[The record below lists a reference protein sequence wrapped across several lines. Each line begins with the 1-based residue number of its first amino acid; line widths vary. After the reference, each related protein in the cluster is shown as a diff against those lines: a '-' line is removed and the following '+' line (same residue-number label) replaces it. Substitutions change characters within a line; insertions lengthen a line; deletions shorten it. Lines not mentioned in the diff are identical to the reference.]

1 MCDQYGCGHQNSD
14 KPLPTASTEQ
24 RRAFLKG
31 MAALP
36 LAVVLAD
43 SGLAQAAGERLEK
56 VSLALPGG
64 QSAGAYLALPPDL
77 GEGKAPAV
85 VLIHEWW
92 GLNDQIKA
100 VAAELAEQ
108 GFIALAVDLYGGKL
122 GTTREEAN
130 ALRLAMAPG
139 VATQTLTGWIDW
151 LRQHPSSTGKVATLG
166 WCFGGGWSL
175 NASLATPVDGT
186 VIYYG
191 NVAKTAAE
199 LEPLSAPVLGH
210 FGTLD
215 GSINEEMVGGF
226 ERAMAAAGKQD
237 LLTVHWYTAD
247 HAFANPTG
255 ARYDEDDAAL
265 AWSRT
270 LAFLHRTLGR

>member
-1 MCDQYGCGHQNSD
+1 MCDITGCGQKQSD
-14 KPLPTASTEQ
+14 KPLPRASLEQ

-43 SGLAQAAGERLEK
+43 AQLVQAAADKLEK

-64 QSAGAYLALPPDL
+64 QTAQAYLALP
-77 GEGKAPAV
+77 EGVEKAPTV

-92 GLNDQIKA
+92 GLNDEIKTFA
-100 VAAELAEQ
+100 SELAQ
-108 GFIALAVDLYGGKL
+108 KGFIALAVDLYNGGY
-122 GTTREEAN
+122 GNTREEAM
-130 ALRLAMAPG
+130 ALRKALDPE
-139 VATQTLTGWIDW
+139 VATQTLVGWIDW
-151 LRQHPSSTGKVATLG
+151 LKQHPNSTGKVGTLG

-175 NASLATPVDGT
+175 NASLATSVDAT

-191 NVAKTAAE
+191 NVAKSAQELAA
-199 LEPLSAPVLGH
+199 LKGPVLGH

-215 GSINEEMVGGF
+215 KNINEEMVDGF
-226 ERAMAAAGKQD
+226 EKAMAEAGKTD
-237 LLTVHWYTAD
+237 LEVHWYVAD

-255 ARYDEDDAAL
+255 SRYDDEDAAL

-270 LAFLHRTLGR
+270 LSFLHKTLS

>member
-1 MCDQYGCGHQNSD
+1 MCDQYGCGQAHND
-14 KPLPTASTEQ
+14 KPLPQSTSEQ

-43 SGLAQAAGERLEK
+43 SQLAQAAGERMEK

-64 QSAGAYLALPPDL
+64 QTANAYLALPEAVD
-77 GEGKAPAV
+77 KAPTV
-85 VLIHEWW
+85 LLIHEWW

-108 GFIALAVDLYGGKL
+108 GFIALAVDLYNGQYGS
-122 GTTREEAN
+122 TPEEAN
-130 ALRLAMAPG
+130 ALRMALDSEL
-139 VATQTLTGWIDW
+139 ATQTLVGWIDW
-151 LRQHPSSTGKVATLG
+151 LKQHPNSSGKVATLG

-175 NASLATPVDGT
+175 NASLATPVDAT

-191 NVAKTAAE
+191 NVAKSAE
-199 LEPLSAPVLGH
+199 ELSALKSPVLGH

-215 GSINEEMVGGF
+215 NNINEEMVGGF
-226 ERAMAAAGKQD
+226 EKAMEEAGKTD
-237 LLTVHWYTAD
+237 LEVHWYVAG

-255 ARYDEDDAAL
+255 SRYDEDDAAL

-270 LAFLHRTLGR
+270 VTFLYKTLG

>member
-1 MCDQYGCGHQNSD
+1 MCDITGCGQKYSD
-14 KPLPTASTEQ
+14 KPLPTAPLEQ

-43 SGLAQAAGERLEK
+43 SQLAQAAGERMEK

-64 QSAGAYLALPPDL
+64 QTANAYLALP
-77 GEGKAPAV
+77 EGVDKAPTV
-85 VLIHEWW
+85 LLIHEWW

-100 VAAELAEQ
+100 VAAELAQQ
-108 GFIALAVDLYGGKL
+108 GFAALAVDLYNGEYGS
-122 GTTREEAN
+122 TPEEAN
-130 ALRLAMAPG
+130 ALRMALDSE
-139 VATQTLTGWIDW
+139 VATQTLVGWIDW
-151 LRQHPSSTGKVATLG
+151 LKQHPNSSGKVATLG

-175 NASLATPVDGT
+175 NASLATPVDAT

-191 NVAKTAAE
+191 SVAKTAEE
-199 LEPLSAPVLGH
+199 LAPLESPVQGH

-215 GSINEEMVGGF
+215 KNINEEMVGGF
-226 ERAMAAAGKQD
+226 EKAMAEAGKTD
-237 LLTVHWYTAD
+237 LEVHWYVAD

-255 ARYDEDDAAL
+255 SRYDEEDAAL

-270 LAFLHRTLGR
+270 VSFLYKTLG

>member
-1 MCDQYGCGHQNSD
+1 MCDQYACGQSSSD
-14 KPLPTASTEQ
+14 KPLPQPTREQ

-36 LAVVLAD
+36 LAMVLAD
-43 SGLAQAAGERLEK
+43 ASLAQAAGERLDK

-64 QSAGAYLALPPDL
+64 QTAPAYLAVPPEL
-77 GEGKAPAV
+77 GEGKAPTV
-85 VLIHEWW
+85 LLIHEWW

-100 VAAELAEQ
+100 VAAEFAEQ
-108 GFIALAVDLYGGKL
+108 GFIALAVDLYGGKV

-130 ALRLAMAPG
+130 ALRMALDPE
-139 VATQTLTGWIDW
+139 VATQTLVGWIDW
-151 LRQHPSSTGKVATLG
+151 LKQHPSSTGKVATLG

-175 NASLATPVDGT
+175 NASLATPVDAT

-191 NVAKTAAE
+191 NVAKSPEE
-199 LEPLSAPVLGH
+199 LESLASPVLGH

-215 GSINEEMVGGF
+215 GHINEAMVGQF
-226 ERAMAAAGKQD
+226 EKSMAEAGKTD
-237 LLTVHWYTAD
+237 MEIHWYVAD

-255 ARYDEDDAAL
+255 SRYDEEDAAL

-270 LAFLHRTLGR
+270 LAFLHKQLG

>member
-1 MCDQYGCGHQNSD
+1 MCDITGCGQKYSD
-14 KPLPTASTEQ
+14 KPLPTAPLEQ

-43 SGLAQAAGERLEK
+43 SQLAQAAGERMEK

-64 QSAGAYLALPPDL
+64 QTANAYLALP
-77 GEGKAPAV
+77 EGVDKAPTV
-85 VLIHEWW
+85 LLIHEWW

-108 GFIALAVDLYGGKL
+108 GFIALAVDLYNGEYGS
-122 GTTREEAN
+122 TPEEAN
-130 ALRLAMAPG
+130 ALRMALDSEL
-139 VATQTLTGWIDW
+139 ATQTLVGWIDW
-151 LRQHPSSTGKVATLG
+151 LKQHPNSTGKVATLG

-175 NASLATPVDGT
+175 NASLATPVDAT

-191 NVAKTAAE
+191 SVAKTAAE
-199 LEPLSAPVLGH
+199 LAPLQSPVLGH

-215 GSINEEMVGGF
+215 NNINEEMVGGF
-226 ERAMAAAGKQD
+226 EKAMAEAGKTD
-237 LLTVHWYTAD
+237 LEVHWYVAD

-255 ARYDEDDAAL
+255 SRYDEEDAAL

-270 LAFLHRTLGR
+270 VSFLYKTLG

>member
-1 MCDQYGCGHQNSD
+1 MCDEYGCGHSKSD
-14 KPLPTASTEQ
+14 KPLPTATSEQ

-31 MAALP
+31 LAALP

-43 SGLAQAAGERLEK
+43 SQLAQAAGERMEK

-64 QSAGAYLALPPDL
+64 QSAQAYLAVP
-77 GEGKAPAV
+77 EGVEKAPTV
-85 VLIHEWW
+85 LLIHEWW

-100 VAAELAEQ
+100 VAAELAEL
-108 GFIALAVDLYGGKL
+108 GFIALAVDMYNGEYGS
-122 GTTREEAN
+122 TREEAM
-130 ALRLAMAPG
+130 ALRKALDPEL
-139 VATQTLTGWIDW
+139 ATQSLVGWIDW
-151 LRQHPSSTGKVATLG
+151 LKQHPKSNGKVATLG

-175 NASLATPVDGT
+175 NASLATPVDAT

-191 NVAKTAAE
+191 NVAKSAQE
-199 LEPLSAPVLGH
+199 LASLESPVLGH

-215 GSINEEMVGGF
+215 NNINEEMVGGF
-226 ERAMAAAGKQD
+226 EKAMMEAGKTD
-237 LLTVHWYTAD
+237 LEVHWYVAD

-255 ARYDEDDAAL
+255 SRYDEEDAAL

-270 LAFLHRTLGR
+270 VSFLHKTLS